1 MVNAKSYIMKFP
13 LSAVLVIVCTYFI
26 SCTKEDS
33 PHPIVGTWQIDYVTQ
48 AGQALPLDR
57 CAQQTTVAFTT
68 AGIFNEKR
76 FSPKIS
82 GCFLNRD
89 QGVWVDNGDNRMTIT
104 YDDGHADFQNTTYQ
118 ITTNALLFTKGITP
132 NTIVVAFKKIE

>member
-1 MVNAKSYIMKFP
+1 MFSKIH
-13 LSAVLVIVCTYFI
+13 I
-26 SCTKEDS
+26 
-33 PHPIVGTWQIDYVTQ
+33 
-48 AGQALPLDR
+48 LPLLIFSPTDTPLKIDSKYDLTDPDQLLK
-57 CAQQTTVAFTT
+57 AQDEFSK
-68 AGIFNEKR
+68 IFNEKR